1 MRRPGPDVIAQRRA
15 YRRGMNEGITG
26 LLGVSGYALV
36 AVVCGLIVLE
46 ELGIPMPFAP
56 GDFLLVLVGMTIAT
70 AHLNPLVVVVATYA
84 CALLGAMAG
93 REIFERIGTAALP
106 RIATFVHAGKRVDD
120 LGAKLRRVGSPAVF
134 VGRIT
139 PGMRINTTYI
149 SGLVALPRRIF
160 LIGLAPAIAVYEA
173 VFISLGA
180 WLGPTAWVTIEHYV
194 PKPGELVVLF
204 AVLGGSVIAGHALIN
219 RMRGPS
225 AA

>member
-1 MRRPGPDVIAQRRA
+1 MRRPCPDVIAQRRA
-15 YRRGMNEGITG
+15 YGRAMNEGITG

-56 GDFLLVLVGMTIAT
+56 GDFLLVLIGVTIAT
-70 AHLNPLVVVVATYA
+70 AHLNPLVVVVATYVS
-84 CALLGAMAG
+84 ALLGAMVG
-93 REIFERIGTAALP
+93 REIFERIGSAALP
-106 RIATFVHAGKRVDD
+106 RIAAFVHARKQVDD
-120 LGAKLRRVGSPAVF
+120 LAVKLRNGGSPAVF

-139 PGMRINTTYI
+139 PGMRINTNYI
-149 SGLVALPRRIF
+149 SGLVALPRRTF
-160 LIGLAPAIAVYEA
+160 LIGLAPAVALYEA
-173 VFISLGA
+173 VFIGLGA
-180 WLGPTAWVTIEHYV
+180 WLGPSAWVTIEHYA